1 MKTPAHRKHSKSI
14 DANAALSIVKEL
26 DRALAMHQ
34 YWIKDF
40 YSFIICGGSAPPVCV
55 NQDAHLLCDF
65 GRWYASLDEE
75 TFLLAPDVRKI
86 GEPHKVMHD
95 SARKLIE
102 SLPLGNEARKTSYL
116 DFVDDSLD
124 FKQAIHHCQ
133 SELLQRVCTVDHLT
147 GAWNRHTME
156 SRLREEAE
164 RVSRGSPP
172 CVICMIDI
180 DHFKAVNDQY
190 GHSAGDLALSA
201 VARFLMER
209 LRIYDIT
216 FRYGGEE
223 FLVCLPDTQLAEAE
237 VLLNRLRVDLSGY
250 PIKITEGR
258 EITISAS
265 FGIASLS
272 AGELVSDA
280 IDRADHALLCAKIRG
295 RNCVCVWDI
304 EPVACPDR

>member
-1 MKTPAHRKHSKSI
+1 MQRKHTKSL

-34 YWIKDF
+34 HWIKDF
-40 YSFIICGGSAPPVCV
+40 YRFIICGESAPHSCV
-55 NQDAHLLCDF
+55 NQDAHLQCDF
-65 GRWYASLDEE
+65 GRWYSSLNAE
-75 TFLLAPDVRKI
+75 TFLQAPDVKKI
-86 GEPHKVMHD
+86 DAPHKAMHD
-95 SARKLIE
+95 SARELLE

-116 DFVDDSLD
+116 DFVGDSLD

-147 GAWNRHTME
+147 GAWTRHTME

-164 RVSRGSPP
+164 RVSRGSQP

-180 DHFKAVNDQY
+180 DHFKTVNDLY
-190 GHSAGDLALSA
+190 GHPAGDRALST
-201 VARFLMER
+201 VARFLMEN

-237 VLLNRLRVDLSGY
+237 QLLNRLRVELSDY
-250 PIKITEGR
+250 PIQITEVKT
-258 EITISAS
+258 ITISAS
-265 FGIASLS
+265 FGIASLN
-272 AGELVSDA
+272 AGELVADV
-280 IDRADHALLCAKIRG
+280 IERADHALLSAKSQG

-304 EPVACPDR
+304 EPISCLNR

>member
-1 MKTPAHRKHSKSI
+1 MQRKYTKSI

-34 YWIKDF
+34 HWMKDF
-40 YSFIICGGSAPPVCV
+40 YRLIICEEPVPPSCM
-55 NQDAHLLCDF
+55 NQDAHLRCDF
-65 GRWYASLDEE
+65 GRWYDSLDAE
-75 TFLLAPDVRKI
+75 TLLQVPNVRLL
-86 GEPHKVMHD
+86 GEPHKAMHD
-95 SARKLIE
+95 SARKLLD

-116 DFVDDSLD
+116 IFVDNSLD

-164 RVSRGSPP
+164 RISRGSPP
-172 CVICMIDI
+172 CVICIIDL

-190 GHSAGDLALSA
+190 GHPAGDKALST
-201 VARFLMER
+201 VARFLMEN

-223 FLVCLPDTQLAEAE
+223 FLICLPDTQLAEAE
-237 VLLNRLRVDLSGY
+237 QLLNRLRVELSDY
-250 PIKITEGR
+250 PIQITEGK
-258 EITISAS
+258 TIALSAS
-265 FGIASLS
+265 FGIASLN
-272 AGELVSDA
+272 AGELVSDV
-280 IDRADHALLCAKIRG
+280 IERADHALLCAKSQG
-295 RNCVCVWDI
+295 RDRVCVWDI
-304 EPVACPDR
+304 

>member
-1 MKTPAHRKHSKSI
+1 MQRKHTKSI

-40 YSFIICGGSAPPVCV
+40 YRFIICGESAPHSCV

-65 GRWYASLDEE
+65 GRWYGSLDAEI
-75 TFLLAPDVRKI
+75 LLQAPDVRKI
-86 GEPHKVMHD
+86 GAPHKAMHD
-95 SARKLIE
+95 SARKLLE
-102 SLPLGNEARKTSYL
+102 SLPLVNEARKASYL
-116 DFVDDSLD
+116 DFVDHSLD

-147 GAWNRHTME
+147 GAWTRHTME

-164 RVSRGSPP
+164 RVSRGSPS

-180 DHFKAVNDQY
+180 DHFKVVNDQY
-190 GHSAGDLALSA
+190 GHQAGDKALST
-201 VARFLMER
+201 VARFLMEN

-237 VLLNRLRVDLSGY
+237 QLLNRLRVELSDY
-250 PIKITEGR
+250 PIQISESKVIKIN
-258 EITISAS
+258 AS
-265 FGIASLS
+265 FGIASLN
-272 AGELVSDA
+272 AGESVSDVVE
-280 IDRADHALLCAKIRG
+280 RADHALLCAKSQG
-295 RNCVCVWDI
+295 RNRVCVWDI
-304 EPVACPDR
+304 QPIPCLNR